1 VTHVEPGTLGIAVFT
16 ALMGALA
23 TLVALPVGIAA
34 AWLLAR
40 RAFPGKVAVETLLT
54 LPLVLP
60 PVATG
65 FLLLQLFGRNS
76 FVGRGLDA
84 IGVPIVFTWKAVVIA
99 MAVMSFPLIVL
110 TVRAGL
116 EQVDRRYEQVA
127 ATLGAGP
134 WRVFRTITLPLA
146 ARSLVAA
153 AMLGF
158 ARALGEFGATIVIA
172 GGIPGQTQT
181 LAVAIFNLT
190 EAGRDADATR
200 LLLVSAALAF
210 AAMLLANMVQRRRP
224 RS

>member
-1 VTHVEPGTLGIAVFT
+1 VEQGTFSIAAFT
-16 ALMGALA
+16 ALMGGLA
-23 TLVALPVGIAA
+23 TLLALPVGVAA

-40 RAFPGKVAVETLLT
+40 RTFPGKVVVETLLT

-65 FLLLQLFGRNS
+65 FLLLQFFGRRG
-76 FVGRGLDA
+76 FVGRALDA
-84 IGVPIVFTWKAVVIA
+84 IGLPVIFTWKAVVIA

-110 TVRAGL
+110 TVRAGI

-134 WRVFRTITLPLA
+134 WRVFWSITLPLA

-153 AMLGF
+153 AILGF

-181 LAVAIFNLT
+181 LSVAIFNLT
-190 EAGRDADATR
+190 EAGRDADANR
-200 LLLVSAALAF
+200 LLLVSVALAF
-210 AAMLLANMVQRRRP
+210 GAMLLANVVQRRRTAT
-224 RS
+224 

>member
-1 VTHVEPGTLGIAVFT
+1 VDQSTLGLAAFT
-16 ALMGALA
+16 TLMGVTA
-23 TLVALPVGIAA
+23 TLAALPFGIAA
-34 AWLLAR
+34 AWALAR
-40 RAFPGKVAVETLLT
+40 RHFPGKVLVETLLT

-76 FVGRGLDA
+76 SVGRAFDA
-84 IGVPIVFTWKAVVIA
+84 LGIPIVFTWKAVVIA

-110 TVRAGL
+110 TVRAGF
-116 EQVDRRYEQVA
+116 EQVDRRFEEVA

-134 WRVFRTITLPLA
+134 WRVFRTITIPLA

-153 AMLGF
+153 AILGF

-200 LLLVSAALAF
+200 LLLVSVALAF
-210 AAMLLANMVQRRRP
+210 AAMLVANLVRRERRP
-224 RS
+224 L

>member
-1 VTHVEPGTLGIAVFT
+1 VEQGTLSIAVFT
-16 ALMGALA
+16 TVMGVLA
-23 TLVALPVGIAA
+23 TLLALPAGIAA
-34 AWLLAR
+34 AWVLAR
-40 RAFPGKVAVETLLT
+40 RSFPGKAVAETLLA

-65 FLLLQLFGRNS
+65 FLLLQLLGRNS
-76 FVGRGLDA
+76 FVGRAFDTL
-84 IGVPIVFTWKAVVIA
+84 GVPIVFTWKAVVLA

-134 WRVFRTITLPLA
+134 WRVFLSITLPLA
-146 ARSLVAA
+146 ARSVIAA
-153 AMLGF
+153 AILGF

-190 EAGRDADATR
+190 EAGRDTEANR
-200 LLLVSAALAF
+200 LLLVSLALAF
-210 AAMLLANMVQRRRP
+210 AAMLVANIVQRRRAIA
-224 RS
+224 

>member
-1 VTHVEPGTLGIAVFT
+1 VEQATLSIAVFT
-16 ALMGALA
+16 TVMGVLA
-23 TLVALPVGIAA
+23 TLLALPAGIAA

-40 RAFPGKVAVETLLT
+40 RTFPGKAVAETLLS

-65 FLLLQLFGRNS
+65 FLLLQLLGRNGV
-76 FVGRGLDA
+76 VGRAFDRV
-84 IGVPIVFTWKAVVIA
+84 GVPIVFTWRAVVIA

-134 WRVFRTITLPLA
+134 WRVFITITLPLA
-146 ARSLVAA
+146 ARSVVAA
-153 AMLGF
+153 AVLGF

-172 GGIPGQTQT
+172 GGIPGETQT

-190 EAGRDADATR
+190 EAGRDAEANR
-200 LLLVSAALAF
+200 LLLVSLALAF
-210 AAMLLANMVQRRRP
+210 AAMLVANVIQRRRP
-224 RS
+224 IA

>member
-1 VTHVEPGTLGIAVFT
+1 VEQATLSIAVFT
-16 ALMGALA
+16 TVMGGLA
-23 TLVALPVGIAA
+23 TLLALPAGIAA
-34 AWLLAR
+34 AWVLAR
-40 RAFPGKVAVETLLT
+40 RTFPGKAVAETLLAM
-54 LPLVLP
+54 PLVLP

-65 FLLLQLFGRNS
+65 FLLLQLLGRNS
-76 FVGRGLDA
+76 FVGRAFDSL
-84 IGVPIVFTWKAVVIA
+84 GVPIVFTWKAVVIA

-134 WRVFRTITLPLA
+134 WRVFLTITLPLA
-146 ARSLVAA
+146 ARSVVAA
-153 AMLGF
+153 AILGF

-190 EAGRDADATR
+190 EAGRDAEANR
-200 LLLVSAALAF
+200 LLLVSLALAF
-210 AAMLLANMVQRRRP
+210 AAMLVANVVQRRRP
-224 RS
+224 IA

>member
-1 VTHVEPGTLGIAVFT
+1 MEQGTLSIAVFT
-16 ALMGALA
+16 TVMGVLA
-23 TLVALPVGIAA
+23 TLLALPAGIAA
-34 AWLLAR
+34 AWVLAR
-40 RAFPGKVAVETLLT
+40 RSFPGKAVAETLLA

-65 FLLLQLFGRNS
+65 FLLLQLLGRNS
-76 FVGRGLDA
+76 FVGRAFDTL
-84 IGVPIVFTWKAVVIA
+84 GVPIVFTWKAVVLA

-134 WRVFRTITLPLA
+134 WRVFLSITLPLA
-146 ARSLVAA
+146 ARSVIAA
-153 AMLGF
+153 AILGF

-190 EAGRDADATR
+190 EAGRDTEANR
-200 LLLVSAALAF
+200 LLLVSLALAF
-210 AAMLLANMVQRRRP
+210 AAMLVANIVQRRRAIA
-224 RS
+224 